1 MTQNTHH
8 FSDAAGRYALSLFE
22 ISREENILEDIE
34 KNVKFLDEALM
45 KSEDFKKFVTNPTLS
60 KVDRLGVMEELGK
73 KYNFNIFFINFL
85 KILIEKHRI
94 FFLEKIIKYF
104 KDIVC
109 DFRDE
114 LNAIVTMPTKISQS
128 QIKEIENMLND
139 ILKKQVNINFKYD
152 PSLISGAKLQI
163 GSLMVE
169 DTAKA
174 KKQIMSKCGIHVV
187 DSPAEIGKKVAQILN

>member
-94 FFLEKIIKYF
+94 FFLEKIIKIFQRY
-104 KDIVC
+104 
-109 DFRDE
+109 
-114 LNAIVTMPTKISQS
+114 
-128 QIKEIENMLND
+128 
-139 ILKKQVNINFKYD
+139 
-152 PSLISGAKLQI
+152 
-163 GSLMVE
+163 
-169 DTAKA
+169 
-174 KKQIMSKCGIHVV
+174 IM
-187 DSPAEIGKKVAQILN
+187 

>member
-1 MTQNTHH
+1 MKQNTHH

-34 KNVKFLDEALM
+34 KNIKFLDEALI
-45 KSEDFKKFVTNPTLS
+45 KSEDFKKFVKNPTLS
-60 KVDRLGVMEELGK
+60 KVDRLSVIVELGK
-73 KYNFNIFFINFL
+73 KNNFNIFLINFL
-85 KILIEKHRI
+85 KILIEKQRI
-94 FFLEKIIKYF
+94 FFLEKIIKCF
-104 KDIVC
+104 KDILC

-114 LNAIVTMPTKISQS
+114 LNAVVTMPTNISDS
-128 QIKEIENMLND
+128 QIREIETMLNN
-139 ILKKQVNINFKYD
+139 ILKKQVNLNFKHD

-174 KKQIMSKCGIHVV
+174 KFNK
-187 DSPAEIGKKVAQILN
+187 ILNNL

>member
-22 ISREENILEDIE
+22 ISREENALEDIE
-34 KNVKFLDEALM
+34 KNIKFLDEALI
-45 KSEDFKKFVTNPTLS
+45 KSEDFKKFVKNPTLS
-60 KVDRLGVMEELGK
+60 KVDRLIVIVELGK
-73 KYNFNIFFINFL
+73 KNNFNIFLINFL
-85 KILIEKHRI
+85 KILIEKQRI
-94 FFLEKIIKYF
+94 FFLEKIIKCF
-104 KDIVC
+104 KDILC

-114 LNAIVTMPTKISQS
+114 LNAVVTMPTNISDS
-128 QIKEIENMLND
+128 QIREIETMLNN
-139 ILKKQVNINFKYD
+139 ILKKQVNLNFKHD

-174 KKQIMSKCGIHVV
+174 KFNK
-187 DSPAEIGKKVAQILN
+187 ILNNL

>member
-1 MTQNTHH
+1 LTQNTHH

-22 ISREENILEDIE
+22 ISREENILVDIE
-34 KNVKFLDEALM
+34 ENIKFLDAALV

-60 KVDRLGVMEELGK
+60 KVDRLSVMEELGK
-73 KYNFNIFFINFL
+73 KYKFNFFFINFL

-94 FFLEKIIKYF
+94 FFLEKIIKNF
-104 KDIVC
+104 KDILC
-109 DFRDE
+109 DFRNE
-114 LNAIVTMPTKISQS
+114 LNAVITMPNKISEN
-128 QIKEIENMLND
+128 QIKEIKNMLND
-139 ILKKQVNINFKYD
+139 ILKKQVNLNFKYD

-174 KKQIMSKCGIHVV
+174 KFNK
-187 DSPAEIGKKVAQILN
+187 ILNNL

>member
-22 ISREENILEDIE
+22 ISREENILVDIE
-34 KNVKFLDEALM
+34 ENIKFLDAALV

-60 KVDRLGVMEELGK
+60 KIDRLSVMEELGK
-73 KYNFNIFFINFL
+73 KYKFNFFFINFL

-94 FFLEKIIKYF
+94 FFLEKIIKNF
-104 KDIVC
+104 KDILC
-109 DFRDE
+109 DFRNE
-114 LNAIVTMPTKISQS
+114 LNAVITMPNKISEN
-128 QIKEIENMLND
+128 QIKEIKNMLND
-139 ILKKQVNINFKYD
+139 ILKKQVNLNFKYD

-174 KKQIMSKCGIHVV
+174 KFNK
-187 DSPAEIGKKVAQILN
+187 ILNNL

>member
-34 KNVKFLDEALM
+34 KNIKFLDEALI
-45 KSEDFKKFVTNPTLS
+45 KSEDFKKFVKNPTLS
-60 KVDRLGVMEELGK
+60 KVDRLSVIVELGK
-73 KYNFNIFFINFL
+73 KNNFNIFLINFL
-85 KILIEKHRI
+85 KILIEKQRI
-94 FFLEKIIKYF
+94 FFLEKIIKCF
-104 KDIVC
+104 KDILC

-114 LNAIVTMPTKISQS
+114 LNAVVTMPTNISDS
-128 QIKEIENMLND
+128 QIREIETMLNN
-139 ILKKQVNINFKYD
+139 ILKKQVNLNFKHD

-174 KKQIMSKCGIHVV
+174 KFNK
-187 DSPAEIGKKVAQILN
+187 ILNNL

>member
-22 ISREENILEDIE
+22 ISREENALEDIE
-34 KNVKFLDEALM
+34 KNIKFLDEALI
-45 KSEDFKKFVTNPTLS
+45 KSEDFKKFVKNPTLS
-60 KVDRLGVMEELGK
+60 KVDRLSVIVELGK
-73 KYNFNIFFINFL
+73 KNNFNIFLINFL
-85 KILIEKHRI
+85 KILIEKQRI
-94 FFLEKIIKYF
+94 FFLEKIIKCF
-104 KDIVC
+104 KDILC

-114 LNAIVTMPTKISQS
+114 INAVVTMPTNISDS
-128 QIKEIENMLND
+128 QIREIETMLNN
-139 ILKKQVNINFKYD
+139 ILKKQVNLNFKHD

-174 KKQIMSKCGIHVV
+174 KFNK
-187 DSPAEIGKKVAQILN
+187 ILNNL

>member
-22 ISREENILEDIE
+22 ISREENALEDIE
-34 KNVKFLDEALM
+34 KNIKFLDEALI
-45 KSEDFKKFVTNPTLS
+45 KSEDFKKFVKNPTLS
-60 KVDRLGVMEELGK
+60 KVDRLSVIVELGK
-73 KYNFNIFFINFL
+73 KNNFNIFLINFL
-85 KILIEKHRI
+85 KILIEKQRI
-94 FFLEKIIKYF
+94 FFLEKIIKCF
-104 KDIVC
+104 KDILC

-114 LNAIVTMPTKISQS
+114 LNAVVTMPTNISDS
-128 QIKEIENMLND
+128 QIREIETMLNNT
-139 ILKKQVNINFKYD
+139 LKKQVNLNFKHD

-174 KKQIMSKCGIHVV
+174 KFNK
-187 DSPAEIGKKVAQILN
+187 ILNNL

>member
-22 ISREENILEDIE
+22 ISREENALEDIE
-34 KNVKFLDEALM
+34 KNIKFLDEALI
-45 KSEDFKKFVTNPTLS
+45 KSEDFKKFVKNPTLS
-60 KVDRLGVMEELGK
+60 KVDRLSVIVELGK
-73 KYNFNIFFINFL
+73 KNNFNIFLINFL
-85 KILIEKHRI
+85 KILIEKQRI
-94 FFLEKIIKYF
+94 FFLEKIIKCF
-104 KDIVC
+104 KDILC

-114 LNAIVTMPTKISQS
+114 LNAVVTMPTNISDS
-128 QIKEIENMLND
+128 QIREIETMLNN
-139 ILKKQVNINFKYD
+139 ILKKQVNLNFKHD

-174 KKQIMSKCGIHVV
+174 KFNK
-187 DSPAEIGKKVAQILN
+187 ILNNL

>member
-22 ISREENILEDIE
+22 ISREENALEDIE
-34 KNVKFLDEALM
+34 KNIKFLDEALI
-45 KSEDFKKFVTNPTLS
+45 KSEDFKKFVKNPTLS
-60 KVDRLGVMEELGK
+60 KVDRLSVIVELGK
-73 KYNFNIFFINFL
+73 KNNFNIFLINFL
-85 KILIEKHRI
+85 KILIEKQRI
-94 FFLEKIIKYF
+94 FFLEKILKCF
-104 KDIVC
+104 KDLLC

-114 LNAIVTMPTKISQS
+114 INAVVTMPTNISDS
-128 QIKEIENMLND
+128 QIREIETMLNN
-139 ILKKQVNINFKYD
+139 ILKKQVNLNFKHD

-174 KKQIMSKCGIHVV
+174 KFNK
-187 DSPAEIGKKVAQILN
+187 ILNNL

>member
-22 ISREENILEDIE
+22 ISREENALEDIE
-34 KNVKFLDEALM
+34 KNIKFLDEALI
-45 KSEDFKKFVTNPTLS
+45 KSEDFKNFVKSPTLS
-60 KVDRLGVMEELGK
+60 KVDRLSVIVELGK
-73 KYNFNIFFINFL
+73 KNNFNIFLINFL
-85 KILIEKHRI
+85 KILIEKQRI
-94 FFLEKIIKYF
+94 FFLEKIIKCF
-104 KDIVC
+104 KDILC

-114 LNAIVTMPTKISQS
+114 LNAVVTMPTNISDS
-128 QIKEIENMLND
+128 QIREIETMLNN
-139 ILKKQVNINFKYD
+139 ILKKQVNLNFKHD

-174 KKQIMSKCGIHVV
+174 KFNK
-187 DSPAEIGKKVAQILN
+187 ILNNL

>member
-1 MTQNTHH
+1 MKQNTHH

-34 KNVKFLDEALM
+34 KNIKFLDEALM
-45 KSEDFKKFVTNPTLS
+45 KSEDFKKFVINPTLS
-60 KVDRLGVMEELGK
+60 KADRLGVIEELGK
-73 KYNFNIFFINFL
+73 KYNFNFFFINFL
-85 KILIEKHRI
+85 TILVEKHRI

-104 KDIVC
+104 KDILC

-114 LNAIVTMPTKISQS
+114 MNAVVTMPTKLSES

-139 ILKKQVNINFKYD
+139 ILKKQVNLNFNYD

-163 GSLMVE
+163 GSLMLE

-174 KKQIMSKCGIHVV
+174 KF
-187 DSPAEIGKKVAQILN
+187 KKILNNL

>member
-22 ISREENILEDIE
+22 ISREENALEDIE
-34 KNVKFLDEALM
+34 KNIKFLDEALI
-45 KSEDFKKFVTNPTLS
+45 KSEDFKKFVKNPTLS
-60 KVDRLGVMEELGK
+60 KGDRVSVIVELGK
-73 KYNFNIFFINFL
+73 KNNFNIFLINFL
-85 KILIEKHRI
+85 KILIEKQRI
-94 FFLEKIIKYF
+94 FFLEKIIKCF
-104 KDIVC
+104 KDILC

-114 LNAIVTMPTKISQS
+114 LNAVVTMPTNISDS
-128 QIKEIENMLND
+128 QIREIETMLNN
-139 ILKKQVNINFKYD
+139 ILKKQVNLNFNHD

-174 KKQIMSKCGIHVV
+174 KFNK
-187 DSPAEIGKKVAQILN
+187 ILNNL

>member
-34 KNVKFLDEALM
+34 KNIKFLDEALV

-60 KVDRLGVMEELGK
+60 KVDRLNVMEELGK

-104 KDIVC
+104 KDILC

-114 LNAIVTMPTKISQS
+114 LNAVVTMPTKISES

-139 ILKKQVNINFKYD
+139 ILKKQVNLNFKFD

-174 KKQIMSKCGIHVV
+174 KFNK
-187 DSPAEIGKKVAQILN
+187 ILNNL